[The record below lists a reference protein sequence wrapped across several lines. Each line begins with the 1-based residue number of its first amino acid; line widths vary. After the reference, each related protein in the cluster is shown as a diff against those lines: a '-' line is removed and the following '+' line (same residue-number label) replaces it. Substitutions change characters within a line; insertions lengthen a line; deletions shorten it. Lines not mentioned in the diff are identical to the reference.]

1 MKILET
7 LNNGMKKIAKG
18 MFALFTINL
27 LIFGGILLIQSC
39 QTEDVDFHTE
49 NQELALQKFENL
61 LSVNTPI
68 IRKTIEM
75 QKENILLSKS
85 NNSDKIRKK
94 NEKEA
99 KEVLLPIINGS
110 MELFHAFDLNDKDM
124 KDILNGADSSTI
136 AVLGLTFFSYKKEPK
151 YTNNSANID
160 LFNSIIGIQTTNAQ
174 DWGAV
179 GGCASAALGLDSLS
193 TLKEALEGKKVTRKA
208 LRKAFGVV
216 AKKFAKAFSG
226 WGGMIMAAE
235 FAICVG
241 AAHAF

>member
-7 LNNGMKKIAKG
+7 LNNGIKKIAKG
-18 MFALFTINL
+18 MFALFTINI
-27 LIFGGILLIQSC
+27 LIFGGVLLIQSC
-39 QTEDVDFHTE
+39 QTEDEVFHTE

-61 LSVNTPI
+61 LSVNTPK
-68 IRKTIEM
+68 IRKTIEK
-75 QKENILLSKS
+75 QKQNILLSK
-85 NNSDKIRKK
+85 NTNSDEVSKN

-110 MELFHAFDLNDKDM
+110 IELLQAFDINDNDM

-136 AVLGLTFFSYKKEPK
+136 AVLGLTFFSYKKELK
-151 YTNNSANID
+151 YADNNANMN
-160 LFNSIIGIQTTNAQ
+160 LFNSIIGIQTANAQ

-193 TLKEALEGKKVTRKA
+193 TLKDALQGKKVTKKA
-208 LRKAFGVV
+208 LKKAFGVV
-216 AKKFAKAFSG
+216 AKKFAKSISG
-226 WGGMIMAAE
+226 WGGIIMAAE

-241 AAHAF
+241 VAHAF